1 MKKKGMLY
9 LWFVAVIDLL
19 FFLFFFLLLLTQFGA
34 PLSLPFS
41 FFHAPSPEEAG
52 SLTLLLK
59 NFLGLY
65 IAGAVVALLTRP
77 AETYLLFGQF
87 MGSIHGAKRDP
98 VLPISMGAQRVIS
111 LTFLGAGIL
120 LIVLL
125 RQLPFQSYSAIAWML
140 LAALLLIPLDFCALF
155 FYGLLQAHRQKKEEP
170 LL

>member
-34 PLSLPFS
+34 PLSLPFF

-65 IAGAVVALLTRP
+65 IVGTVVALLTRP
-77 AETYLLFGQF
+77 AKTYLLFGQF
-87 MGSIHGAKRDP
+87 MGSIYGGKRDP
-98 VLPISMGAQRVIS
+98 VLPISMSAQRVIS
-111 LTFLGAGIL
+111 LVSMGAGIL
-120 LIVLL
+120 LIVLT
-125 RQLPFQSYSAIAWML
+125 RQLPHRSYSAIAWML
-140 LAALLLIPLDFCALF
+140 LAAFLLIPLDFCALF
-155 FYGLLQAHRQKKEEP
+155 FYGLLQARRQKKEEP

>member
-19 FFLFFFLLLLTQFGA
+19 FFLFFCGLVLTQLGVSL
-34 PLSLPFS
+34 PLPFS
-41 FFHAPSPEEAG
+41 LFHTPFPEEAG

-65 IAGAVVALLTRP
+65 IVGAVVDLLTRP
-77 AETYLLFGQF
+77 AQTYLLFGQF
-87 MGSIHGAKRDP
+87 MGSIHGATRDP

-155 FYGLLQAHRQKKEEP
+155 FYGILQARRQKKEEP

>member
-19 FFLFFFLLLLTQFGA
+19 FFLFFFFLLLTQFGA

-41 FFHAPSPEEAG
+41 FFQVPAPGEAE

-65 IAGAVVALLTRP
+65 IAGAVVALLTRT

-87 MGSIHGAKRDP
+87 MGSIYGATRDP